1 MATQPARNFL
11 SEVGYNVHDT
21 LMVKNGE
28 PSVLVPDKMLAS
40 FDLAFL

>member
-1 MATQPARNFL
+1 MATQVVRNFF
-11 SEVGYNVHDT
+11 SEVGYNGHDT

-40 FDLAFL
+40 FDLTFL